1 MAAGV
6 PILAGTDTPNPGTAH
21 GVSMHRELELL
32 VEAGLTPAQA
42 LAAATAV
49 PAARFGLAD
58 RGRIAPGLRADLVLV
73 KGDPTTDITATRRIA
88 GVWKRGQPA
97 DREALR
103 EAVRVQQEQVAQS
116 RQAPPPPGSEGGLV
130 SDFEAEPLAV
140 SFGVGWMTSTDAYV
154 GGGSRAEFERIAGG
168 AAGSKG
174 SLRVKGDIQDRPQ
187 PRWAGTIFYPGTGP
201 MTPAN
206 LSAKKTVSFWV
217 RGDGKPYTVMIFTQS
232 RGFQP
237 SFKQFVATPE
247 WTQQRFNL
255 SSFDGCDGSD
265 IMGLFFGGGGQVG
278 PFEFQIDDVRF
289 E

>member
-1 MAAGV
+1 
-6 PILAGTDTPNPGTAH
+6 
-21 GVSMHRELELL
+21 
-32 VEAGLTPAQA
+32 
-42 LAAATAV
+42 
-49 PAARFGLAD
+49 
-58 RGRIAPGLRADLVLV
+58 
-73 KGDPTTDITATRRIA
+73 
-88 GVWKRGQPA
+88 
-97 DREALR
+97 
-103 EAVRVQQEQVAQS
+103 
-116 RQAPPPPGSEGGLV
+116 
-130 SDFEAEPLAV
+130 
-140 SFGVGWMTSTDAYV
+140 
-154 GGGSRAEFERIAGG
+154 
-168 AAGSKG
+168 
-174 SLRVKGDIQDRPQ
+174 
-187 PRWAGTIFYPGTGP
+187 